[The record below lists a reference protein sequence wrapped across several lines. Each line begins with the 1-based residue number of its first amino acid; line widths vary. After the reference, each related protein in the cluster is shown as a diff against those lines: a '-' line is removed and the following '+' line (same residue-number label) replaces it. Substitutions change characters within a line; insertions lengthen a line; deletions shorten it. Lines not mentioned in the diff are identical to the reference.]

1 MSSCDPNE
9 ITWIGMRSKSTTR
22 LGGSIIFKPYTALP
36 WISCPAAFW
45 TLIFCRGIFC
55 KWVGNRQICN
65 SHHFS
70 PVNLFQLDWRLQ
82 NIFSQPRL
90 LLCWQKDKKR
100 ANSRKVC
107 DVGNVER
114 QKSFCQ
120 QHITSH
126 YHISAH
132 IVGQGEKD
140 NNSGRPHTLGGWWE
154 YFCKCELQTSHN
166 HYIIWLTKWPDPCT
180 TCFFAKIL
188 K

>member
-1 MSSCDPNE
+1 
-9 ITWIGMRSKSTTR
+9 MRSKSTTR
-22 LGGSIIFKPYTALP
+22 LGGSIILKPYTALP
-36 WISCPAAFW
+36 WISCPATFW

-107 DVGNVER
+107 DVGNVEC

-126 YHISAH
+126 YHISPH

-140 NNSGRPHTLGGWWE
+140 NKNSSDPIHLVADGSISVNVSSKRPIIITLYGSPNGPTRVQLA
-154 YFCKCELQTSHN
+154 FS
-166 HYIIWLTKWPDPCT
+166 P
-180 TCFFAKIL
+180 
-188 K
+188 